1 MANETFINGKITL
14 SQIHINLSRLLE
26 ILEAEFTLLQTDN
39 LDGFETLQAE
49 KQVVV
54 EALSEKLVPAG
65 IDNDQKAP
73 GGDADDSNAESMLAM
88 CRDYHI
94 RNGILLEKKIV
105 ANKNALNIL
114 RSSRH
119 SEEVETYDKLGKV
132 RNSKSVGL
140 HSDV

>member
-1 MANETFINGKITL
+1 M
-14 SQIHINLSRLLE
+14 SQIHNNLSRLLE
-26 ILEAEFTLLQTDN
+26 ILEAEFKLLQTGN

-49 KQVVV
+49 KQVIV
-54 EALSEKLVPAG
+54 EGLSEKLAPAE
-65 IDNDQKAP
+65 IDADYNIADV
-73 GGDADDSNAESMLAM
+73 DSDDSNVKSMLAM

-94 RNGILLEKKIV
+94 RNGILLEKKIE

-132 RNSKSVGL
+132 RNPKSVGL
-140 HSDV
+140 QSDA

>member
-1 MANETFINGKITL
+1 L
-14 SQIHINLSRLLE
+14 SQLHNNLSRLLE
-26 ILEAEFTLLQTDN
+26 ILEAEFKLLQTDN

-49 KQVVV
+49 KQVIV
-54 EALSEKLVPAG
+54 EALSEKLTPAD
-65 IDNDQKAP
+65 IDDDYNVAD
-73 GGDADDSNAESMLAM
+73 GDSDDSNVKSMLAM

-94 RNGILLEKKIV
+94 RNGILLEKKIE

-132 RNSKSVGL
+132 RNPKSVGL
-140 HSDV
+140 QSDA

>member
-1 MANETFINGKITL
+1 M
-14 SQIHINLSRLLE
+14 
-26 ILEAEFTLLQTDN
+26 QTDN

-49 KQVVV
+49 KQVIV
-54 EALSEKLVPAG
+54 EALSEKLTPAV
-65 IDNDQKAP
+65 IDDDYNVAD
-73 GGDADDSNAESMLAM
+73 GNSDDSNVESMLAM

-94 RNGILLEKKIV
+94 RNGILLEKKIE

-132 RNSKSVGL
+132 RNPKSVGL
-140 HSDV
+140 QSDA

>member
-1 MANETFINGKITL
+1 M
-14 SQIHINLSRLLE
+14 SQIHNNLSRLLE
-26 ILEAEFTLLQTDN
+26 ILEAEFKLLQTDN

-49 KQVVV
+49 KQVIV
-54 EALSEKLVPAG
+54 EGLSEKLAPAE
-65 IDNDQKAP
+65 IDADYNIADV
-73 GGDADDSNAESMLAM
+73 DSDDSNVKSMLAM

-94 RNGILLEKKIV
+94 RNGILLEKKIE

-132 RNSKSVGL
+132 RNPKSVGL
-140 HSDV
+140 QSDA

>member
-1 MANETFINGKITL
+1 M
-14 SQIHINLSRLLE
+14 SQIHNNLSRLLE
-26 ILEAEFTLLQTDN
+26 ILEAEFKLLQTDN

-49 KQVVV
+49 KQVIV
-54 EALSEKLVPAG
+54 EALSEKLTPTD
-65 IDNDQKAP
+65 INDDYNVA
-73 GGDADDSNAESMLAM
+73 DDDSDDSNVKSMLAM

-94 RNGILLEKKIV
+94 RNGILLEKKIE

-119 SEEVETYDKLGKV
+119 SDEVETYDKLGKV

-140 HSDV
+140 QSDA

>member
-1 MANETFINGKITL
+1 M
-14 SQIHINLSRLLE
+14 SQIHNNLSRLLE
-26 ILEAEFTLLQTDN
+26 ILEAEFKLLQTDN

-49 KQVVV
+49 KQVIV
-54 EALSEKLVPAG
+54 EALSEKLTPTDI
-65 IDNDQKAP
+65 IDDYNVAD
-73 GGDADDSNAESMLAM
+73 DDSDDSNVKSMLAM

-94 RNGILLEKKIV
+94 RNGILLEKKIE

-132 RNSKSVGL
+132 RNPKSVGL
-140 HSDV
+140 QSDA

>member
-1 MANETFINGKITL
+1 L
-14 SQIHINLSRLLE
+14 SQIHNNLSRLLE
-26 ILEAEFTLLQTDN
+26 ILEAEFKLLQTDN

-49 KQVVV
+49 KQLIV
-54 EALSEKLVPAG
+54 EALSEKLSPAD
-65 IDNDQKAP
+65 IDDDYNVAD
-73 GGDADDSNAESMLAM
+73 GDSDDSNVKSMLAM

-94 RNGILLEKKIV
+94 RNGILLEKKIE

-132 RNSKSVGL
+132 RNPKSVGL
-140 HSDV
+140 QSDV

>member
-1 MANETFINGKITL
+1 M
-14 SQIHINLSRLLE
+14 SQIHNNLSRLLE
-26 ILEAEFTLLQTDN
+26 ILEGEFTLLQTDN

-49 KQVVV
+49 KQLIV
-54 EALSEKLVPAG
+54 EALSEKLSPAD
-65 IDNDQKAP
+65 IDDDYNVAD
-73 GGDADDSNAESMLAM
+73 GDSDDSNVKSMLAM

-94 RNGILLEKKIV
+94 RNGILLEKKIE

-132 RNSKSVGL
+132 RNPKSVGL
-140 HSDV
+140 QSDV

>member
-1 MANETFINGKITL
+1 M
-14 SQIHINLSRLLE
+14 SQIHNNLSRLLE
-26 ILEAEFTLLQTDN
+26 ILEAEFKLLQTDN

-49 KQVVV
+49 KQLIV
-54 EALSEKLVPAG
+54 EALSEKLSPAD
-65 IDNDQKAP
+65 IDDDYNVAD
-73 GGDADDSNAESMLAM
+73 GDSDDSNVKSMLAM

-94 RNGILLEKKIV
+94 RNGILLEKKIE

-132 RNSKSVGL
+132 RNPKSVGL
-140 HSDV
+140 QSDV

>member
-1 MANETFINGKITL
+1 M
-14 SQIHINLSRLLE
+14 SQLHNNLSRLLE
-26 ILEAEFTLLQTDN
+26 ILEAEFKLLQTDN

-49 KQVVV
+49 KQVIV
-54 EALSEKLVPAG
+54 EALSEKLTPAD
-65 IDNDQKAP
+65 IDDDYNVAD
-73 GGDADDSNAESMLAM
+73 GDSDGSNVKSMLAM

-94 RNGILLEKKIV
+94 RNGILLEKKIE

-132 RNSKSVGL
+132 RNPKSVGL
-140 HSDV
+140 QSDA